1 MQKTCHILLVLLLF
15 CQIAYA
21 QITIDK
27 IAPYDSPTWLVDNIL
42 LGGGVVA
49 SNHSYQGD
57 SMQIGFFNAIN
68 TNLGLDSGIVMAT
81 GDIDMLDPFFA
92 GVPGVNPPNTVTDPD
107 LLAVANSVPPLIGQ
121 TFVVSSINDVAIL
134 EFDFTPTSDTVK
146 FRYVFGSQ
154 EYHTFENTAYND
166 VFGFFLSGPGITGP
180 YSSPPIHPNGSINL
194 AIVPNSNPPL
204 PITIS
209 SVHNGQNGNIT
220 PLNAQYFV
228 DNSSLSFI
236 NDADGYTTVL
246 MAISEV
252 QCGQTYHIRL
262 AIADGSDQGLSSY
275 VWLEAG
281 SFSSPTLDIADNM
294 SIDSTFME
302 IDCDSSIILLAD
314 AGQGATYQWYDI
326 SNTVIGTDSFI
337 TVGPGQYW
345 VAATSV
351 GCAIY
356 SDTLTVFSKPPPTFE
371 LGLDYNIPCNTTT
384 LIDPIVTGGT
394 GVYNYIWNNG
404 SFDSSLL
411 VGQGYY
417 HLTIDDGT
425 GCLAKDSITI
435 TEDAPPTATISG
447 GGSVCDDGSM
457 VNISFDY
464 NGLLPWDL
472 SYTDGTDTV
481 NQNTLNVTNFNLN
494 TLVEG
499 EYSIMQVTDSNGC
512 VATISG
518 LAQVLIYSMPNAVIS
533 PGDTTIYIGQT
544 LTLSTGNFAL
554 YIWYNDEDSLLGITQ
569 QIEIN
574 QEDAYYVW
582 VEDANGCTDISE
594 LVFVSLLPKTELF
607 VPTAFTPN
615 RDEHNDLFVIKGDFI
630 NSFKMD
636 VVNRW
641 GEVLF
646 TTNSIEKYWDGKF
659 EGKEVVQGT
668 YYYNITLVGQ
678 DKKTFVK
685 QGTVEVIY

>member
-1 MQKTCHILLVLLLF
+1 VKKRYQILLALLLF

-27 IAPYDSPTWLVDNIL
+27 TAPYDSPTWLVDNIL

-57 SMQIGFFNAIN
+57 SMQIGFFNSIN

-81 GDIDMLDPFFA
+81 GDIDLLDPNFTGFGA
-92 GVPGVNPPNTVTDPD
+92 NPPNTVTDPD

-134 EFDFTPTSDTVK
+134 EFDFIPTSDTVK

-154 EYHTFENTAYND
+154 EYFGFENSQYND

-180 YSSPPIHPNGSINL
+180 YSSPTTHPNGSINL
-194 AIVPNSNPPL
+194 AIVPGSNPPL

-209 SVHNGQNGNIT
+209 SIHNGGVGGTFIPMND
-220 PLNAQYFV
+220 QYFV
-228 DNSSLSFI
+228 DNSLLAFI
-236 NDADGYTTVL
+236 NDADGYTTVFT
-246 MAISEV
+246 AVSEV
-252 QCGQTYHIRL
+252 QCGQSYHIRL

-294 SIDSTFME
+294 SIDSSYME
-302 IDCDSSIILLAD
+302 IPCNASIIILAD
-314 AGQGATYQWYDI
+314 GGQGATYQWYDS

-371 LGLDYNIPCNTTT
+371 LGMDYTIACSTTT

-394 GVYNYIWNNG
+394 GNYTYIWNNG
-404 SFDSSLL
+404 NTNSSIS

-425 GCLAKDSITI
+425 GCSAIDSITI
-435 TEDAPPTATISG
+435 TEDEPPTANISG
-447 GGSVCDDGSM
+447 GGSVCDDGTM
-457 VNISFDY
+457 VNLSFDY
-464 NGLLPWDL
+464 NGLFPWNL
-472 SYTDGTDTV
+472 SYTDGV
-481 NQNTLNVTNFNLN
+481 NNFNQNALTSTNFSLS
-494 TLVEG
+494 TLQTG
-499 EYSIMQVTDSNGC
+499 DYSITQVSDLNGC
-512 VATISG
+512 LATISG
-518 LAQVLIYSMPNAVIS
+518 LAQVQIYPMPNAVIT
-533 PGDTTIYIGQT
+533 PGDTSIYIGQT
-544 LTLSTGNFAL
+544 LILSTANYSL
-554 YIWYNDEDSLLGITQ
+554 YNWFNDEDSLLEISQ
-569 QIEIN
+569 QIEVS

-594 LVFVSLLPKTELF
+594 LVFITLLPKIELF
-607 VPTAFTPN
+607 VPSAFTPN
-615 RDEHNDLFVIKGDFI
+615 GDEHNDLLVIKGEFI
-630 NSFKMD
+630 KTFQMD

-646 TTNSIEKYWDGKF
+646 ISHSIKKYWDGKY
-659 EGKEVVQGT
+659 EGKEVMQGT
-668 YYYNITLVGQ
+668 YYYNITILGK
-678 DKKTFVK
+678 DNNSFVR
-685 QGTVEVIY
+685 QGTIEVIY

>member
-1 MQKTCHILLVLLLF
+1 MQKICHILLVLLLF
-15 CQIAYA
+15 CQIAYT

-27 IAPYDSPTWLVDNIL
+27 TAPYDSPTWLVDNIL

-68 TNLGLDSGIVMAT
+68 TNLGLDSGVVMAT
-81 GDIDMLDPFFA
+81 GDIDMLDPFFV

-209 SVHNGQNGNIT
+209 SVHNGQNGIIT

-281 SFSSPTLDIADNM
+281 SFSSPTLDIVDNM

-326 SNTVIGTDSFI
+326 TNTVIGTDSFI

-384 LIDPIVTGGT
+384 FIDPIVTGGT

-417 HLTIDDGT
+417 
-425 GCLAKDSITI
+425 
-435 TEDAPPTATISG
+435 
-447 GGSVCDDGSM
+447 
-457 VNISFDY
+457 
-464 NGLLPWDL
+464 
-472 SYTDGTDTV
+472 
-481 NQNTLNVTNFNLN
+481 
-494 TLVEG
+494 
-499 EYSIMQVTDSNGC
+499 
-512 VATISG
+512 
-518 LAQVLIYSMPNAVIS
+518 
-533 PGDTTIYIGQT
+533 
-544 LTLSTGNFAL
+544 
-554 YIWYNDEDSLLGITQ
+554 
-569 QIEIN
+569 
-574 QEDAYYVW
+574 
-582 VEDANGCTDISE
+582 
-594 LVFVSLLPKTELF
+594 
-607 VPTAFTPN
+607 
-615 RDEHNDLFVIKGDFI
+615 
-630 NSFKMD
+630 
-636 VVNRW
+636 
-641 GEVLF
+641 
-646 TTNSIEKYWDGKF
+646 
-659 EGKEVVQGT
+659 
-668 YYYNITLVGQ
+668 
-678 DKKTFVK
+678 
-685 QGTVEVIY
+685 